1 MIPHGTWPDTLP
13 DCYFILT
20 HHTFAGAYAENGV
33 GLRGLRLP
41 LRSPPIF
48 SGDVRVPQRQ
58 GPVTYVGPPTLIRFG
73 DSYQPRVILLDGDE
87 TKQFATSITLR
98 TPTKRLVNVVADPT
112 GACAWPVQDI
122 YEGDILK
129 IRVFFDAAP
138 LPPMSHV
145 RASLDEAAK
154 RLGASIYS
162 IIPMLDREAT
172 AMPVTPV
179 SRSDVDLV
187 RQYARTQGYAQ
198 PVTEAGLKI
207 VGRK

>member
-1 MIPHGTWPDTLP
+1 MH
-13 DCYFILT
+13 
-20 HHTFAGAYAENGV
+20 
-33 GLRGLRLP
+33 
-41 LRSPPIF
+41 
-48 SGDVRVPQRQ
+48 VPQRQ
-58 GPVTYVGPPTLIRFG
+58 GPVTYVGPPTLVPV
-73 DSYQPRVILLDGDE
+73 SA
-87 TKQFATSITLR
+87 TATSRASSCSTEMR
-98 TPTKRLVNVVADPT
+98 PNSSPPRSRCAPPTKRLVNVVADPT

-129 IRVFFDAAP
+129 ICVFFDAAP

-162 IIPMLDREAT
+162 IIPMLDREAS

-207 VGRK
+207 VGRM

>member
-1 MIPHGTWPDTLP
+1 
-13 DCYFILT
+13 
-20 HHTFAGAYAENGV
+20 
-33 GLRGLRLP
+33 
-41 LRSPPIF
+41 
-48 SGDVRVPQRQ
+48 
-58 GPVTYVGPPTLIRFG
+58 
-73 DSYQPRVILLDGDE
+73 
-87 TKQFATSITLR
+87 
-98 TPTKRLVNVVADPT
+98 
-112 GACAWPVQDI
+112 
-122 YEGDILK
+122 
-129 IRVFFDAAP
+129 
-138 LPPMSHV
+138 MSHV

-207 VGRK
+207 VGEKCEIRHGDAIQRRARGSGRVPMPSAWLSSG